1 MNANVI
7 ENVNPVAVDPDLQRL
22 VELMVAGKSDPAL
35 LSRIRQAAEAAR
47 RDIQGK
53 HGVRNIAVELV
64 RKARDG
70 E

>member
-22 VELMVAGKSDPAL
+22 VELMVAGKSDPAP

-64 RKARDG
+64 RQARDG